1 MESLD
6 LARSARAD
14 EAGVGEPAADV
25 VLGQWLGLAR
35 RALHAEASALTLPT
49 ADGPPAVLTDGD
61 TAVLGAPDAEVLR
74 ATVRGAGALEVARY
88 GAPWTEAEEATF
100 AYAVA
105 AVAPLHERLG
115 QDRYRDI
122 ALEQTALRH
131 VATVVARSHEPDDVY
146 QAVCREVPGLVG
158 VAQSAVSR

>member
-14 EAGVGEPAADV
+14 EAGVGEPAAGV
-25 VLGQWLGLAR
+25 VLGEWVGLAR
-35 RALHAEASALTLPT
+35 RALPAEASSLTLPT

-74 ATVRGAGALEVARY
+74 ATVRGAGAGADAGALEVARY
-88 GAPWTEAEEATF
+88 GAPWTEAEQATF

-105 AVAPLHERLG
+105 AVGPLHERLG
-115 QDRYRDI
+115 
-122 ALEQTALRH
+122 
-131 VATVVARSHEPDDVY
+131 
-146 QAVCREVPGLVG
+146 
-158 VAQSAVSR
+158 

>member
-14 EAGVGEPAADV
+14 EAGVGEAAADV

-35 RALHAEASALTLPT
+35 RALHAGAGALTLTT

-61 TAVLGAPDAEVLR
+61 TAVLGAADAEVLR
-74 ATVRGAGALEVARY
+74 ATVRGAGAEAGALEVARY
-88 GAPWTEAEEATF
+88 GAPWTEAEQATF

-105 AVAPLHERLG
+105 AVRPLQERLG

-122 ALEQTALRH
+122 ALEQTALR
-131 VATVVARSHEPDDVY
+131 
-146 QAVCREVPGLVG
+146 
-158 VAQSAVSR
+158 

>member
-14 EAGVGEPAADV
+14 EAGVGEAAADV

-49 ADGPPAVLTDGD
+49 ADGTPAVLTDGD
-61 TAVLGAPDAEVLR
+61 TAVLGAPDAEVLHAIVR
-74 ATVRGAGALEVARY
+74 AAGADAGALEVARY
-88 GAPWTEAEEATF
+88 SGPCTEADQSTF

-105 AVAPLHERLG
+105 AV
-115 QDRYRDI
+115 
-122 ALEQTALRH
+122 
-131 VATVVARSHEPDDVY
+131 
-146 QAVCREVPGLVG
+146 
-158 VAQSAVSR
+158 